1 MNESQ
6 IARQATLEELTDGIP
21 TQVWE
26 MIDECTYGYANA
38 AHAAFLGKTRP
49 EIEHKRIEDLLPDVV
64 SHLCVAHNRLVFEQ
78 KQPVMSEEWALDA
91 AGNRKLLRI
100 IKTPILDQSGRVVS
114 LSCAAEDITQQRI
127 LEEQNAVREQ
137 ILNAI
142 ARFSKELFSDAP
154 NAVAQG
160 LATLGEAVKV
170 DRVYYWENHFDDAQQ
185 LWLTSQKVEWCA
197 DQIEAQIE
205 NPELQN
211 VPLSTF
217 SEFMNPLKEDRPF
230 LSHVRNIR
238 SADVR
243 EALLAQQILSVLVL
257 PVFIG
262 GWFMGFVG
270 FDSCKQEREWNED
283 EITLLRMFVELL
295 AKSIQKNTLQKEV
308 VQANENFDHFFNTV
322 EDLLFIFD
330 ESGIILQVNES
341 YIQKSGYRKEELIGK
356 NILFLHPPERAAE
369 TQAIVDA
376 MAAGREQ
383 SCHIPLRHK
392 NGMLFPV
399 LTHVCKGV
407 WNGKPAL
414 FGVTQDITLLQ
425 FSGEKFS
432 QAFENNALMMA
443 IVDTATQEHIDSNEV
458 FCRTLGYQKA
468 EVIGKTPYELSLF
481 DSEADMRFAARVLSE
496 HQALNNVETV
506 IRARGGERLSV
517 LLHISHV
524 HIGML
529 SCAIVSMLDITER
542 KRMEHELK
550 QYNEKLEEMVQ
561 DKVHEVADALW
572 GTVSSLVHLAES
584 RDDNTGGHLKRL
596 TETCRVVASILSFNS
611 VYSEQLNYSF
621 IYNLQQACLL
631 HDIGK
636 VGIPDSILLKPGKL
650 TREEFEVMK
659 QHTTIGAQTLEEA
672 YPRFQHNSILK
683 MAIDIAFYHHE
694 RWDGKGYP
702 KGLKG
707 DEIPL
712 SAQIVA
718 ICDVYDAIRS
728 VRSYKP
734 AYSHEESLAEIRREC
749 GTHFNPALCD
759 AFFNCAEEIRH
770 IYDSYNL

>member
-64 SHLCVAHNRLVFEQ
+64 SHLCIAHNRLVFEQ

-142 ARFSKELFSDAP
+142 ARFSKELFSDEP

-217 SEFMNPLKEDRPF
+217 PEFMNPLKEDRPF

-295 AKSIQKNTLQKEV
+295 AKSIQKSILQREV
-308 VQANENFDHFFNTV
+308 HQANENFHHFFNTID
-322 EDLLFIFD
+322 DLLSILD
-330 ESGIILQVNES
+330 LSGTIQHVNETM
-341 YIQKSGYRKEELIGK
+341 IRKTGYTREELVGQSV
-356 NILFLHPPERAAE
+356 LMLHPPERRAE
-369 TQAIVDA
+369 TQAVVAA
-376 MAAGREQ
+376 MIEGKTDVCR
-383 SCHIPLRHK
+383 IPLRHK
-392 NGMLFPV
+392 NGVLFPV
-399 LTHVCKGV
+399 LTRVRKGI

-414 FGVTQDITLLQ
+414 FGVTQDITMLQ
-425 FSGEKFS
+425 FSEEKFS
-432 QAFENNALMMA
+432 KAFKNSALMMA
-443 IVDTATQEHIDSNEV
+443 IVDTKTGAHIEVNERY
-458 FCRTLGYQKA
+458 CQALGYQRD
-468 EVIGKTPYELSLF
+468 EMIGKTPIE
-481 DSEADMRFAARVLSE
+481 
-496 HQALNNVETV
+496 
-506 IRARGGERLSV
+506 
-517 LLHISHV
+517 LHIPASPEFTELARQTIFERIPFIRQEVEVRDKSGALHSV
-524 HIGML
+524 IINVNPIHIGTM
-529 SCAIVSMLDITER
+529 SCEIVSMLDITER

-596 TETCRVVASILSFNS
+596 TETCRVVASILSFSS